1 MCTCLTNLRW
11 SNKFS
16 VRGSYI
22 CPIKLQGGLIECRLL
37 FTSFHSHYWRTEP
50 LCVLRKNSTFLLGQL
65 LYLLIHSKHLKTRL
79 ICYLLY
85 SFQFSSVH
93 WLSCIQLFATPW
105 TATCEAFLSIT
116 NSQSLLKFMST
127 ESMMPSN
134 HLILCRP
141 LLLLPSIFPQSNFYW
156 IIQSNQ

>member
-16 VRGSYI
+16 VRRSYI

-37 FTSFHSHYWRTEP
+37 FTSFHSYYWRTEP
-50 LCVLRKNSTFLLGQL
+50 LCVLRKNSTFLLGQI
-65 LYLLIHSKHLKTRL
+65 LYLLIHSKYLKTRL

-93 WLSCIQLFATPW
+93 LLSCIQLFATPW
-105 TATCEAFLSIT
+105 TATREAFLSIT